1 MYFECHGKH
10 VYRKIIENDI
20 VLSISKYNQNLVS
33 DLQKLD
39 CLADPS
45 ASQELRTGEGP
56 GHLRQEGQQSRQHV
70 GQGEMHQEVVHPGH
84 LERNIRDS
92 QFEWSTLIGRDHRDT
107 VL

>member
-1 MYFECHGKH
+1 MFIK
-10 VYRKIIENDI
+10 KIIENDI

-56 GHLRQEGQQSRQHV
+56 GHLRQEGQQGRQHV
-70 GQGEMHQEVVHPGH
+70 GQGEMSQEVVHPGH
-84 LERNIRDS
+84 LEGNMYIVNNNFLTIKTKERKTTN
-92 QFEWSTLIGRDHRDT
+92 
-107 VL
+107 